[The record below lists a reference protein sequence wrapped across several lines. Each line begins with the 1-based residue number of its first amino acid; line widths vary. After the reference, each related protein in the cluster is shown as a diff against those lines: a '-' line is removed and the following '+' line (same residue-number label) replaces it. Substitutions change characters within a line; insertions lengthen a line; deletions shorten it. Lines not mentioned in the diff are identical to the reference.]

1 MPVCGIGDLIMGDV
15 RPVAA
20 SRLAA
25 AGLFAAL
32 SGLADGP
39 ADGVAGSG
47 CYILGVMA
55 GTVLLISSCVPESPS
70 GPPTKSYPGH

>member
-1 MPVCGIGDLIMGDV
+1 MPVFEIGDLIMGEV
-15 RPVAA
+15 RRALA
-20 SRLAA
+20 SSLTV

-32 SGLADGP
+32 SALADGP
-39 ADGVAGSG
+39 AGGAAGSG

-55 GTVLLISSCVPESPS
+55 GRALLISSCVPESLS

>member
-1 MPVCGIGDLIMGDV
+1 MPVFESGDLIIGDV
-15 RPVAA
+15 RPAAA
-20 SRLAA
+20 SRLVA
-25 AGLFAAL
+25 AGLFAAR

-47 CYILGVMA
+47 CYILGVVV
-55 GTVLLISSCVPESPS
+55 GTALLISSCVLESPS